1 MRNLMT
7 VFFFVVTGLSIQA
20 QVTTVAAK
28 PEAISLKET
37 SFDFGKIPQSHP
49 VTHEFE
55 VTNISTD
62 TLKLLNVQAS
72 CGCTTPVWKKDPVVP
87 GANTIINVGYN
98 AASQGPFEKT
108 ITILYNAGLTKT
120 ITIKG
125 EVLKT
130 PATVAPQNTSVQL
143 LKQSNQ
149 SNQ

>member
-1 MRNLMT
+1 MRNLII
-7 VFFFVVTGLSIQA
+7 VFFLLAINSSIQA

-37 SFDFGKIPQSHP
+37 YFDFGKIQQSHP
-49 VTHEFE
+49 VTHEFQI
-55 VTNISTD
+55 TNISQD
-62 TLKLLNVQAS
+62 TLKLVNVQAS
-72 CGCTTPVWKKDPVVP
+72 CGCTTPVWKKDPVAP
-87 GANTIINVGYN
+87 GASTVINVGYN

-130 PATVAPQNTSVQL
+130 PATAAPQNASVQL

-149 SNQ
+149 

>member
-1 MRNLMT
+1 MT
-7 VFFFVVTGLSIQA
+7 VFFLVVTGLSIQA

-28 PEAISLKET
+28 PEAISLKEI

-55 VTNISTD
+55 VMNISTD

-72 CGCTTPVWKKDPVVP
+72 CGCTTPVWKKDPVAP